1 MEEVRTKTADM
12 STPFLRDINT
22 LQGEPELQVVRK
34 ITECDGKNPLGATKK
49 YNGKERKIRNKG
61 WEKSSRAELAEI

>member
-1 MEEVRTKTADM
+1 MEEVTTRTADM

-22 LQGEPELQVVRK
+22 LRGEPELQVARK

-49 YNGKERKIRNKG
+49 YNGQERKIGNKG

>member
-1 MEEVRTKTADM
+1 M

-22 LQGEPELQVVRK
+22 FRGELELQVVRK
-34 ITECDGKNPLGATKK
+34 ITDCDGKNPLGATKE
-49 YNGKERKIRNKG
+49 YNGEERKIGNKG